1 MHGCSTR
8 KSKMAFLSVA
18 CLALVCSETAQAQV
32 KLEYKFVEGKK
43 LTYKTT
49 LKRSQNLSF
58 MGMEIRNHEQKT
70 IIESFTIGNRRADS
84 TIPIERKVESLR
96 AEISLPGEDEMT
108 YDTTDPKATINAP
121 GFAFLGDILKLN
133 AEAGYTVVL
142 DGNNKVKAIEG
153 TDALQEKIGKL
164 DPRTQDLVRGEFEAE
179 TFKKIAEQR
188 LQYLPDVLARQG
200 EPWERTEILALG
212 EGRRFI
218 LRKKYEYRGTEKRE
232 DKTFDKIT
240 WKVLEVKLS
249 MDPNSK
255 LPLKT
260 TKSDLKVESS
270 DGTILFDRNEGQIA
284 SSKEKLRCK
293 GDQTLS
299 AQGTDVPSVVE
310 LSIETNVELQ
320 AKPR

>member
-18 CLALVCSETAQAQV
+18 YFALVCSETVQAQV

-43 LTYKTT
+43 LIYKTT
-49 LKRSQNLSF
+49 VKKSQNLSF
-58 MGMEIRNHEQKT
+58 MGMEIRNHEQRT
-70 IIESFTIGNRRADS
+70 IIESFTIGNRRADL
-84 TIPIERKVESLR
+84 TLPIETKVESLR

-188 LQYLPDVLARQG
+188 FQFLPDVLARQG
-200 EPWERTEILALG
+200 EPWERTEILEIG
-212 EGRRFI
+212 DGRRFI